1 MLIAQSLLICPQ
13 LLAQRK
19 TLKNSNDF
27 IPKPQTTPKKKEISK
42 IGKIESLADAQKNEF
57 QQYSKDKPPGALS
70 HTLMAFGPGFLLHGA
85 GHWAQGDLYSA
96 SRLLIVQGFS
106 ILALTGSYLL
116 SPYQNQ
122 NNSLHFTHRLL
133 EHSGWVLFLGSW
145 LADMMGTFRGSGS
158 FHEDSSRQFSS
169 RFSLGYRYTMD
180 PLFNLRHHIH
190 TGLKLHFKYFYVSP
204 ALNWE
209 SKGNL
214 KGIEVD
220 IGTRL
225 LQWGAGQIDFIGL
238 GVQMRRW
245 EWSELGFAQVNGL
258 VYLHWRWHLKNFLHG
273 LGGTSF
279 FQKVGLG
286 VDSYQ
291 FAENRTPDFLA
302 TLNQNILYLSIQS
315 GMSINFSENMHL
327 QISYIQD
334 PTRDVRPIKNGD
346 RLWGI
351 QLISRQGP
359 TIDIQAQVL
368 IGEAWSAWL
377 ILNYHFAEIQRSAK
391 KAFKAFQDT
400 PLEKSEKSDKSDK
413 SDKSE
418 NDQQKKQDLQTQGI
432 ELK

>member
-1 MLIAQSLLICPQ
+1 
-13 LLAQRK
+13 
-19 TLKNSNDF
+19 
-27 IPKPQTTPKKKEISK
+27 
-42 IGKIESLADAQKNEF
+42 
-57 QQYSKDKPPGALS
+57 
-70 HTLMAFGPGFLLHGA
+70 
-85 GHWAQGDLYSA
+85 
-96 SRLLIVQGFS
+96 
-106 ILALTGSYLL
+106 
-116 SPYQNQ
+116 
-122 NNSLHFTHRLL
+122 
-133 EHSGWVLFLGSW
+133 
-145 LADMMGTFRGSGS
+145 
-158 FHEDSSRQFSS
+158 
-169 RFSLGYRYTMD
+169 
-180 PLFNLRHHIH
+180 
-190 TGLKLHFKYFYVSP
+190 
-204 ALNWE
+204 
-209 SKGNL
+209 
-214 KGIEVD
+214 
-220 IGTRL
+220 
-225 LQWGAGQIDFIGL
+225 
-238 GVQMRRW
+238 MRRW

-302 TLNQNILYLSIQS
+302 TLNQNMLYLSIQS

-327 QISYIQD
+327 QISYLQD

-400 PLEKSEKSDKSDK
+400 PSEQ
-413 SDKSE
+413 SE
-418 NDQQKKQDLQTQGI
+418 NDQQTKQQVQPQRI
-432 ELK
+432 QLK